1 MNSKQRRNELKK
13 ENLKN
18 GIKEEVKSLV
28 GLIVLFICMSCNSD
42 NSYTDYKTIAKE
54 GLSTIPIIF
63 NLPEEAIDSGIKNV
77 FIRLRNDNSYPYANV
92 FLIASLQ
99 AGEEQVTQ
107 DTLEYAMAASDG
119 SLLGTGFS
127 EVKESKLWW
136 KEGVVFPKERPI
148 FIKVSQAVRN
158 NGAAEGVSNLKG
170 ILSVGIS
177 IEDQ

>member
-1 MNSKQRRNELKK
+1 
-13 ENLKN
+13 
-18 GIKEEVKSLV
+18 
-28 GLIVLFICMSCNSD
+28 
-42 NSYTDYKTIAKE
+42 
-54 GLSTIPIIF
+54 
-63 NLPEEAIDSGIKNV
+63 
-77 FIRLRNDNSYPYANV
+77 
-92 FLIASLQ
+92 
-99 AGEEQVTQ
+99 
-107 DTLEYAMAASDG
+107 
-119 SLLGTGFS
+119 LLGTGFS

>member
-1 MNSKQRRNELKK
+1 M
-13 ENLKN
+13 KN
-18 GIKEEVKSLV
+18 GLKVKINLLV
-28 GLIVLFICMSCNSD
+28 VCIGLSICIGCNSD
-42 NSYTDYKTIAKE
+42 NSYTDYKTVARE
-54 GLSTIPIIF
+54 GLSTTPLKF
-63 NLPEEAIDSGIKNV
+63 KLPEEAIGSGVKNV
-77 FIRLRNDNSYPYANV
+77 FLRLRNDNSYPYANV

-99 AGEEQVTQ
+99 AGEKQVTQ
-107 DTLEYAMAASDG
+107 DTLEYAMAAPDG
-119 SLLGTGFS
+119 SWLGTGFA

-148 FIKVSQAVRN
+148 IIQVSQAVRN